1 MKKTAV
7 QRMLVATKKK
17 QINCLKT
24 WMRNTKTKNRIYAN
38 EANIRDIKKKFLNK
52 LLSTTAGGVIDA
64 IKKMKALPDKT
75 KKGKFKIWSKF
86 EKGLMDYRNN
96 TMKRTYKAI
105 KNEFD

>member
-86 EKGLMDYRNN
+86 
-96 TMKRTYKAI
+96 
-105 KNEFD
+105 